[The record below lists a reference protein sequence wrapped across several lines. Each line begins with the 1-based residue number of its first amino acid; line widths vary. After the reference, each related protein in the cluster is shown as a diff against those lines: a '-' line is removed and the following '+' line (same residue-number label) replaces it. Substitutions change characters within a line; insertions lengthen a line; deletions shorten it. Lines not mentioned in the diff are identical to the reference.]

1 MKGLVPPLTETVAA
15 PLLPPLQET
24 WVVLDTDPLSELGC
38 DTVAEAVVVHPLAS
52 VTVAVYV
59 PAARPEAVADVP
71 PDGDH
76 E

>member
-24 WVVLDTDPLSELGC
+24 GVVLDTDPLSELGW
-38 DTVAEAVVVHPLAS
+38 DTVAEAVVVHPFAS